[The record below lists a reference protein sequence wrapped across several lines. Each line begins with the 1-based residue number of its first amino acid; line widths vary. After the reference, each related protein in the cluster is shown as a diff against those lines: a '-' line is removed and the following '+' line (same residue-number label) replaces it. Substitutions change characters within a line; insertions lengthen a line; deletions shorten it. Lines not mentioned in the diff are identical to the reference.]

1 MKDKMFFGII
11 AGIGGISMASGMQT
25 IYNYYILPVIRHKEV
40 MDKIDGFDNRL
51 KKVEL
56 LRLSPTEF
64 PHSPSPLSSD
74 RSKNGCLLRS
84 EMKKN
89 GHDDV

>member
-51 KKVEL
+51 KKVENT
-56 LRLSPTEF
+56 P
-64 PHSPSPLSSD
+64 
-74 RSKNGCLLRS
+74 LLRS
-84 EMKKN
+84 EMKKS